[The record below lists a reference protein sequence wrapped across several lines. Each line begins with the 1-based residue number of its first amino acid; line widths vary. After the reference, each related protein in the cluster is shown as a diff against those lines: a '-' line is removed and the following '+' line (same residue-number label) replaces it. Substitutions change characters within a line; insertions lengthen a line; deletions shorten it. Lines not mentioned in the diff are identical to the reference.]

1 MKRQNDS
8 RRPIMA
14 VASLGGHWMQLLR
27 LCGELEEISPVCY
40 VSTNVGAAAM
50 LQPGATL
57 DVVADFSRNEL
68 WRLPAVVWRMWR
80 IIRRRRPSA
89 IVTTGAAPGLI
100 AVAVGRMCG
109 CRTLWID
116 SIANAATLSGSGKVA
131 KYLAHKTFTQWPAL
145 AGDGVE
151 YHGNTFGMEAG
162 RR

>member
-1 MKRQNDS
+1 
-8 RRPIMA
+8 MA
-14 VASLGGHWMQLLR
+14 VAALGGPRLQLFR
-27 LCGELEEISPVCY
+27 MCGELEEISPGCV
-40 VSTNVGAAAM
+40 VSTNAGAAAM
-50 LQPGATL
+50 LKPGVRF
-57 DVVADFSRNEL
+57 DVVPDFSRNEL

-131 KYLAHKTFTQWPAL
+131 KYLAHRTFTQWPAL
-145 AGDGVE
+145 AGDRVE

-162 RR
+162 SR